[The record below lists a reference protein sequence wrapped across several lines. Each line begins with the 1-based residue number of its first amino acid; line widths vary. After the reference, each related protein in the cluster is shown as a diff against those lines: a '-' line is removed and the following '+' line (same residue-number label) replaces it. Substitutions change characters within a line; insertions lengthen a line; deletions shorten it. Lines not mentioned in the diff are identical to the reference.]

1 MVRSYPRVK
10 DFSHRHGHI
19 AILLEVLGDGGEV
32 SSVHP
37 PVGVEVVQAG
47 GVRSPASEERNAAR
61 GAHCLL
67 RKGILEEEAVGCQLV
82 NIWGPHQLIPITAQG
97 GAQVIHD
104 DEKNVQSIRQ

>member
-1 MVRSYPRVK
+1 MK

-67 RKGILEEEAVGCQLV
+67 LGSRSRGKCPHSKMCLPSHRYPSNLPPEAPSKQL
-82 NIWGPHQLIPITAQG
+82 G
-97 GAQVIHD
+97 
-104 DEKNVQSIRQ
+104 S